1 MYTPFLLDEQAQDT
15 IRALVEFSNR
25 RNATW
30 LVARLNGKTLESECA
45 PFSVDNFLRAADGES
60 GIVEFT
66 ICFGDKAPRF
76 YRVFL

>member
-1 MYTPFLLDEQAQDT
+1 MYTPFLLDERAQVT
-15 IRALVEFSNR
+15 IQALVEFSNR
-25 RNATW
+25 RCATW
-30 LVARLNGKTLESECA
+30 LVARLNGKTIASERA
-45 PFSVDNFLRAADGES
+45 PFSVDNFLKAADGES